1 MGNPNLAS
9 SVWVPEEGEEEEE
22 EEEDSNALLERY
34 RLHFPRARLRKLCIA
49 HRIGFSSL
57 LAFDARTGRG
67 VILRCDYGIS
77 EIYRETRSNVAS
89 RATICSRATP
99 SRLFVPL
106 FFLSGGELR
115 SALDRRRL
123 YSFIRSAK
131 VSSIHLPV

>member
-1 MGNPNLAS
+1 
-9 SVWVPEEGEEEEE
+9 
-22 EEEDSNALLERY
+22 
-34 RLHFPRARLRKLCIA
+34 
-49 HRIGFSSL
+49 